1 MEAKGRDDDNDKMDG
16 SEVMIIMINGW

>member
-1 MEAKGRDDDNDKMDG
+1 MEAKRSDDDNDKMDG